1 MVKRNANFATLQK
14 SYLFVEI
21 EKRKDKFR
29 EEHPDAKLIS
39 LGIGDT
45 SEPITPV
52 ICNALCDEAKGLGT
66 LQGYSGYP
74 AFNGPAEL
82 RKLITKLYDG
92 KIAADEI
99 FISDGSK
106 PDLGRLQFAF
116 PPATTAAVQD
126 PVYPAYVDGL
136 VIAGKSGPFDAESG
150 RYSAV
155 EYMPCQP
162 ENNFFPDL
170 DKQKRTDII
179 YFCSPNNPTG
189 SVATREQ
196 LEQLVR
202 FAKKNKSII
211 IFDSAYR
218 EYIKDPAL
226 PKSIFEIEGAREVA
240 METCSFS
247 KLIGYTGVR
256 LGWTVVPKEVKFED
270 GGSLYEDWARIA
282 ALSPSGMKEMQE
294 TADYYMANA

>member
-52 ICNALCDEAKGLGT
+52 ICNALCDEAK
-66 LQGYSGYP
+66 
-74 AFNGPAEL
+74 
-82 RKLITKLYDG
+82 
-92 KIAADEI
+92 
-99 FISDGSK
+99 
-106 PDLGRLQFAF
+106 
-116 PPATTAAVQD
+116 
-126 PVYPAYVDGL
+126 
-136 VIAGKSGPFDAESG
+136 G

-282 ALSPSGMKEMQE
+282 GTLFNGPSNIASAGGVAALSPSGMKEMQE
-294 TADYYMANA
+294 TVDYYMANA